1 MLKCFTIIMFT
12 SVLLFLLTYLPTD
25 VETMKNN
32 SASGE
37 KNQDKVDSKK
47 EDRAS
52 KRRPLGLSLPN
63 SISRLITLGRSS
75 TFGRTSTTPSPSS
88 SSPSLLKSLCK
99 FEDILPFSPK
109 STKCSCKK
117 YNMRGMTKISF
128 YSALGNRIRKV
139 KVSLQELIS
148 EGVQAQVYHGC
159 YYDTKSKSEKC
170 VAVKLIGTGTQQTQN
185 NALLSGYEKQL
196 KELSNKDQNKWSSND
211 KMIKVMLEEN
221 IRVAKE
227 NKSKSLKTIVED
239 SMNEI
244 KVLKLFQER
253 FSNENKPLDHIINMY
268 DGGSIIKIHGDKDKE
283 QMFDYIIILELGNGT
298 FLEKI
303 LSTAENHV
311 KDEKMLMSVLSEPTK
326 VLIQIHEV
334 AIHMDFKP
342 QNLVYVSVDTNK
354 NQKEQRLK
362 AVDVSRETIN
372 VQEEKHLKAIDFGGS
387 MFLNPTVWNN
397 KSSTKSNISNL
408 TKFARSFSLPAN
420 FDGKTNL
427 EKSQSNNKT
436 NNVEKMIGT
445 RRYLPPELDTNF
457 RIEQAK
463 LLPSQSNSKTR
474 NASASTKSDV
484 WMFGMICYELLLYIK
499 YYSLVEDKERLKRTI
514 NNKLLNIN
522 TIYKWKNILLDN
534 KFIASTSEQEINLE
548 HPSIEGLKDE
558 IMDIIEIKSD
568 YPKIF
573 QLVSNLLQPEP
584 KHRLSA
590 NGILDFL
597 IGKCRIESMDDT
609 QFSIDQFIKEDTKEN
624 ISLLEQAFSIGKRN
638 DPENDVHRNLDDL
651 LRLENREN
659 LQMQLPICDQSFRPD
674 ETDDQS
680 LRKLNP
686 IKEIEQ
692 KSFEKIESI
701 KKRIKF

>member
-1 MLKCFTIIMFT
+1 
-12 SVLLFLLTYLPTD
+12 
-25 VETMKNN
+25 
-32 SASGE
+32 
-37 KNQDKVDSKK
+37 
-47 EDRAS
+47 
-52 KRRPLGLSLPN
+52 
-63 SISRLITLGRSS
+63 
-75 TFGRTSTTPSPSS
+75 
-88 SSPSLLKSLCK
+88 
-99 FEDILPFSPK
+99 
-109 STKCSCKK
+109 
-117 YNMRGMTKISF
+117 MREMTKISF

-139 KVSLQELIS
+139 KVSLQEIIS
-148 EGVQAQVYHGC
+148 AGVQAQVYHGC

-227 NKSKSLKTIVED
+227 NKSNSLKAIVED

-244 KVLKLFQER
+244 SVLKMFQER
-253 FSNENKPLDHIINMY
+253 FANENKPLDHIINMY

-326 VLIQIHEV
+326 VLIQIHE
-334 AIHMDFKP
+334 AATIHMDFKP

-354 NQKEQRLK
+354 SQKEQRLK
-362 AVDVSRETIN
+362 AVDVSGETSN

-387 MFLNPTVWNN
+387 MILNPTVWNN
-397 KSSTKSNISNL
+397 KSSAKSKINNL

-420 FDGKTNL
+420 FGGKPNL
-427 EKSQSNNKT
+427 EKSQTNNKT
-436 NNVEKMIGT
+436 NIVEKMICT
-445 RRYLPPELDTNF
+445 RQYKPPELDTDF
-457 RIEQAK
+457 LIEQAK
-463 LLPSQSNSKTR
+463 LQPSQANSKTR
-474 NASASTKSDV
+474 NASATTKSDV

-514 NNKLLNIN
+514 NDKLLNIN

-659 LQMQLPICDQSFRPD
+659 LQMQLPICDQSFRLD
-674 ETDDQS
+674 EIDDQS

-686 IKEIEQ
+686 IKEVEQ
-692 KSFEKIESI
+692 KPFEKIESI